1 MRFLQSLLAATS
13 FLAAGSLAA
22 KKTTEERFNEFH
34 TKALSSSPI
43 KLADTSY
50 KSLTATPRDYT
61 VAVLLTALESR
72 FGCQLCREFQS
83 EWDLLGKSWT
93 KGDKKGESR
102 LIFGTLDFSDGREV
116 FMSLGLQTAPVLVLF
131 QPTVGPHAVPAQE
144 PLQYDFTSGPQSA
157 DQVHA
162 WLSRHLADRPHP
174 PVKRP
179 INWMRWISSITIIL
193 GLGTV
198 VVTASPYILPIIQN
212 RNLWAA
218 VSLIAILLFTS
229 GHMFNHIR
237 KVPYVAGD
245 GRGGIS
251 YFAGGFQNQ
260 FGLETQIVA
269 AIYGVLAFCAISLTV
284 KVPRIGDS
292 KTQQVAVLAW
302 GGVLFLMYSFLLSV
316 FRIKNGGYPFS
327 LPPFM

>member
-1 MRFLQSLLAATS
+1 M
-13 FLAAGSLAA
+13 
-22 KKTTEERFNEFH
+22 
-34 TKALSSSPI
+34 
-43 KLADTSY
+43 
-50 KSLTATPRDYT
+50 
-61 VAVLLTALESR
+61 
-72 FGCQLCREFQS
+72 
-83 EWDLLGKSWT
+83 
-93 KGDKKGESR
+93 R
-102 LIFGTLDFSDGREV
+102 LI
-116 FMSLGLQTAPVLVLF
+116 
-131 QPTVGPHAVPAQE
+131 
-144 PLQYDFTSGPQSA
+144 
-157 DQVHA
+157 
-162 WLSRHLADRPHP
+162 
-174 PVKRP
+174 
-179 INWMRWISSITIIL
+179 SITTIVL
-193 GLGTV
+193 GAGTV
-198 VVTASPYILPIIQN
+198 LVTASPYILPIIQN

-218 VSLIAILLFTS
+218 ISLIAILLFTS

-284 KVPRIGDS
+284 KVPRIGDN
-292 KTQQVAVLAW
+292 KRQQVAVLAW